1 MDKKKVFFDENS
13 SKDICSLENPNKEKK
28 NKVIIRDPETG
39 EVLFT
44 GFNKV
49 IVSGSAFTAAK
60 HFNITP
66 HTDTPSY
73 NTVLKLDQTQVDRYN
88 ETGIRR
94 EEIVCL
100 FAVGIGGCGAE
111 ASQVYDVDY
120 TKWIKP
126 EELVPFKYQLASDDL
141 PEYFR
146 DKYYGR
152 KTQGNRIAYYFKAF
166 ENPPTFN
173 QLFSDGTPIDENIY
187 ESTRKDE
194 VESYVQVNLKIT
206 KEDCRDWFLATTGI
220 NDAKINTLSL
230 LTAYPYEHEG
240 HIYYQNIR
248 PLTKLNFPSE
258 PLIDTSKGLDIEY
271 HIYY

>member
-1 MDKKKVFFDENS
+1 MKDKKLVLFDDNKS
-13 SKDICSLENPNKEKK
+13 NDSCSVQRTK
-28 NKVIIRDPETG
+28 ITIRDPETG
-39 EVLFT
+39 EVLFQ
-44 GFNKV
+44 GCNKV

-66 HTDTPSY
+66 HTNTPSY
-73 NTVLKLDQTQVDRYN
+73 NTVLNLEQSQVDLYN
-88 ETGIRR
+88 EPGIRR
-94 EEIVCL
+94 DEIVCL

-126 EELVPFKYQLASDDL
+126 EELVPFKYQLASNDI

-146 DKYYGR
+146 DKYFGR
-152 KTQGNRIAYYFKAF
+152 KVQGNRIIYYFKAF

-173 QLFSDGTPIDENIY
+173 QVFSDGTPIDENIY
-187 ESTRKDE
+187 TSTRKDE
-194 VESYVQVNLKIT
+194 VESYVEINLKIT

-230 LTAYPYEHEG
+230 LTAYAYEHEG
-240 HIYYQNIR
+240 HTYYQNIR

-258 PLIDTSKGLDIEY
+258 PLIDTSKGLDIQY